1 MVEDAEMAM
10 SSDAAS
16 VDDALGDTLVVE
28 SVNLLHGDLVLE
40 KSRTSALG
48 ERSLQP
54 EIGCKSRSR
63 RIGKGIMPYHV

>member
-1 MVEDAEMAM
+1 M

-40 KSRTSALG
+40 KSRTGALG
-48 ERSLQP
+48 IRRLQP
-54 EIGCKSRSR
+54 DMESKVRYWE
-63 RIGKGIMPYHV
+63 K